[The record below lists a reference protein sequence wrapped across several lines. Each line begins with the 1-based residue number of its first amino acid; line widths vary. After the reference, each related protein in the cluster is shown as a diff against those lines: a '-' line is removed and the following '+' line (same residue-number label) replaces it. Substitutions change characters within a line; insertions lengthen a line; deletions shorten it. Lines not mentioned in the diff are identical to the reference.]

1 MGVEG
6 LPESDVQ
13 VGTLRTQ
20 QVQGSPAPP
29 SLTTWAPALPC
40 PRPLGMELPDLG
52 PAGHGSITMLNDVL
66 LLT

>member
-1 MGVEG
+1 MGVEA

-29 SLTTWAPALPC
+29 SLTTWAPALPP

-52 PAGHGSITMLNDVL
+52 SAGHGSITMLTDVL
-66 LLT
+66 LT

>member
-1 MGVEG
+1 MEG
-6 LPESDVQ
+6 PLESDVR

-29 SLTTWAPALPC
+29 SLTTWGPALPR